1 MALYS
6 KKNPYPGINIHLNS
20 FLQSE
25 SGDWVSYHSN
35 HITHLREYLDQ
46 NLPENYYALSEYG
59 LQIGGF
65 DAGTGW
71 ETRSKL
77 RPDITITKDPSQP
90 NQQSYTEQTNT
101 PTGTLSLI
109 DTLSEPDELIG
120 LVIYH
125 ISNIDEQAKPI
136 ARVELLSPANKIG
149 GSYHN
154 EYAHKRRET
163 LEAGLQLIEI
173 DYLHASKPV
182 IGNLLSYI
190 NKQDHAFPYV
200 VLINDPR
207 PTLVDGKMNYF
218 AWHVDDPLPTFS
230 IELLG
235 DDRIAVDLGQIY
247 NRTFESIRYY
257 HRTIDYAQD
266 PINFDTYT
274 DEDKAKIH
282 KMLDDIRRNLSTQ
295 N

>member
-6 KKNPYPGINIHLNS
+6 KKNLYPGMNIHLNS

-25 SGDWVSYHSN
+25 SGDWVSYHST
-35 HITHLREYLDQ
+35 HIAHIREYLDE

-77 RPDITITKDPSQP
+77 RPDITIAQDPSP
-90 NQQSYTEQTNT
+90 SNQQPHSPQTNT
-101 PTGTLSLI
+101 PTGTLTLI
-109 DTLSEPDELIG
+109 DTLPVPDELIG

-125 ISNIDEQAKPI
+125 ISSIDEQARPV
-136 ARVELLSPANKIG
+136 ARIELLSPANKIG

-182 IGNLLSYI
+182 ISNLPSYI

-207 PTLVDGKMNYF
+207 PTLLDGKTNYF
-218 AWHVDDPLPTFS
+218 AWHVDDPLPTFP
-230 IELLG
+230 IELL
-235 DDRIAVDLGQIY
+235 DNDHVDVDLGQIY

-257 HRTIDYAQD
+257 HRTIDYAQE
-266 PINFDTYT
+266 PINLDTYT
-274 DEDKAKIH
+274 DEDKRKISALLT
-282 KMLDDIRRNLSTQ
+282 KIRTELGSE
-295 N
+295 